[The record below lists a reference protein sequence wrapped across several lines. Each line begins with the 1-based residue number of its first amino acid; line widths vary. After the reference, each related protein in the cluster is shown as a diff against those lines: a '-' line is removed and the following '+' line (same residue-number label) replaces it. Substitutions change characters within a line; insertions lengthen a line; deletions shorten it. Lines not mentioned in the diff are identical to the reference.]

1 MDELTEARAALAT
14 MENRERELL
23 SELRSIRDA
32 VRLQRSRV
40 EELIT
45 RLPISPIDRLP
56 NESLLRVLEFCL
68 EEAAHT
74 CDVYIHAKR
83 ELASVSR
90 RWRDLILHSPSLWT
104 LLTVTS
110 SWSEAR
116 AKIYMTRSSQSLLDI
131 VIRFYGYGYDDRDGI
146 FTTLLSILTSGAHRW
161 RSLTIC
167 EDTTHFHRSL
177 MLEKLNHLSFPSLK
191 RVSISNYPGS
201 LTWQGELYQPLFL
214 HPRIS
219 PHLEQVNLDVDVSAS
234 AAVHIPSGVTDL
246 SLQFYDHDHI
256 QHSSL
261 FEGHYCL
268 GLTSLSISG
277 HAVDFNLPPNSI
289 QLPLLEKFVC
299 TLSCAKSL
307 IHALVAPRLRHF
319 DYSPS
324 SWNDSPSTIFADLL
338 SKFNSVG
345 YLHLSGSTAHIL
357 SEAVCMAFPNVCDL
371 QLTPFN
377 DVLSDSCPADFL
389 GDALHWK
396 DLKNLTIYPPD
407 GSDLESLDGLVAWL
421 LQRLNAGQ
429 SKLHVT
435 VTTSG
440 CGIPSLFQKLT
451 ELCYLE
457 WLDICC
463 DVAVTCHQSGSQAWV
478 EVLNLPA
485 CVVNELSTA
494 LTTGNVRGRV
504 GDCQCGSIYR
514 P

>member
-1 MDELTEARAALAT
+1 MDELTKARAVLTA

-23 SELRSIRDA
+23 SELHSIRGA

-40 EELIT
+40 EDLIT

-56 NESLLRVLEFCL
+56 NESLLRVLEFYIG
-68 EEAAHT
+68 EAAQT

-83 ELASVSR
+83 QLASVSR

-116 AKIYMTRSSQSLLDI
+116 AKIYVTRSSQSLLDI
-131 VIRFYGYGYDDRDGI
+131 VIRFCDYRYDDNNRI
-146 FTTLLSILTSGAHRW
+146 FPALLDILTSCAHRW
-161 RSLTIC
+161 RSLIIHKHTP
-167 EDTTHFHRSL
+167 EDHGSL
-177 MLEKLNHLSFPSLK
+177 VLQKLNRLSFPSLE
-191 RVSISNYPGS
+191 RVSISNFPGS
-201 LTWQGELYQPLFL
+201 LRGQGELYQPTFL
-214 HPRIS
+214 RPQIA
-219 PHLEQVNLDVDVSAS
+219 PHLEQVDLHVNVKTS

-246 SLQFYDHDHI
+246 SLHFYDDDHI

-261 FEGHYCL
+261 FEGLSCP
-268 GLTSLSISG
+268 GLTSLCISG
-277 HAVDFNLPPNSI
+277 HAVDFNSPPNSI

-338 SKFNSVG
+338 SKFISVG
-345 YLHLSGSTAHIL
+345 YLHLSGSPAHIL
-357 SEAVCMAFPNVCDL
+357 SEAVCLAFPNVYAL
-371 QLTPFN
+371 RLTPFN
-377 DVLSDSCPADFL
+377 DILSDSCPADFL

-396 DLKNLTIYPPD
+396 NLKNLTIYPPD
-407 GSDLESLDGLVAWL
+407 GSDLESLDGLATWL

-429 SKLHVT
+429 SKLRVT
-435 VTTSG
+435 VITSG

-457 WLDICC
+457 WFDLCHN
-463 DVAVTCHQSGSQAWV
+463 VAMMRRRSGSKDWV

-485 CVVNELSTA
+485 CVVDELSTT
-494 LTTGNVRGRV
+494 LRTGNVRGRV
-504 GDCQCGSIYR
+504 RDCQCGMYI
-514 P
+514 